1 MGRGPV
7 PRFGRITSQRSLRS
21 MQRIG
26 LILFCRLLRAID
38 ARRGTSAI
46 ESALVAGLIATVI
59 VTAVTAV
66 GTNLSGNFYG
76 RIAAALT

>member
-1 MGRGPV
+1 
-7 PRFGRITSQRSLRS
+7 

-26 LILFCRLLRAID
+26 WILFCCLCRATA

-46 ESALVAGLIATVI
+46 EYALVAGLIATVI

>member
-1 MGRGPV
+1 
-7 PRFGRITSQRSLRS
+7 

-26 LILFCRLLRAID
+26 WMWFCRLRMTIA
-38 ARRGTSAI
+38 ARRGSSAI
-46 ESALVAGLIATVI
+46 EYALLAGLIATII
-59 VTAVTAV
+59 VTAVTSL